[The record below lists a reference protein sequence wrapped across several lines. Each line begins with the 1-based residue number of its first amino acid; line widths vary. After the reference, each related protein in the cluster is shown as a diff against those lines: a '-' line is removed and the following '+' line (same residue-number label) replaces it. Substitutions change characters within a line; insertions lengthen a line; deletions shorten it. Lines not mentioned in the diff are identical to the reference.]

1 HEQRIRQLEAIT
13 NNLTTEELVDL
24 TPLQPTNNSDLR
36 LAKLETAITE
46 PLTLLAKNLT
56 QQQLQDNTLSFD
68 LNGNLKV
75 NQLQA
80 ETVVAGEVKVKNE
93 NENEK
98 ILGEVTILQ
107 GEEEAIVKTEKL
119 TESSK
124 IFTSFASNPEAF
136 SWTEKVLDE
145 EEVIGFRIILS
156 EPAKKDLKVSWWV
169 ISED

>member
-80 ETVVAGEVKVKNE
+80 ETVVAGNLVVKKSGEGKIGKGEAEAEIFEEVSSDSKVYLSAIGDNDGKLVYLE
-93 NENEK
+93 DIKEETSDK
-98 ILGEVTILQ
+98 EASFVVRFSPLASGEVAKEDIRFYWF
-107 GEEEAIVKTEKL
+107 IV
-119 TESSK
+119 
-124 IFTSFASNPEAF
+124 
-136 SWTEKVLDE
+136 D
-145 EEVIGFRIILS
+145 
-156 EPAKKDLKVSWWV
+156 
-169 ISED
+169 